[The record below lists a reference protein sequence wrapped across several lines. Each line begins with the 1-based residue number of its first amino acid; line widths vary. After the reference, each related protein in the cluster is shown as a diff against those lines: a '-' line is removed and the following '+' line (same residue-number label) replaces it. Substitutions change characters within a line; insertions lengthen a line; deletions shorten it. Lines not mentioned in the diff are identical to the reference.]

1 MKEQIDIVRA
11 RASASAHNNDTVGNR
26 RFFLIAGW
34 FGVAIAAPFFLWLP
48 LGILGVVPSM
58 IDVFGVVGMRIPA
71 SVTIAGLLSAAVGF
85 HQN

>member
-1 MKEQIDIVRA
+1 MEEEINIVSA
-11 RASASAHNNDTVGNR
+11 RDPGSSHKNETVGNR

-48 LGILGVVPSM
+48 LGLLGIVPSM

>member
-11 RASASAHNNDTVGNR
+11 RTSASAQNNDTVGNR

-34 FGVAIAAPFFLWLP
+34 FGAAIAAPFFLWLP
-48 LGILGVVPSM
+48 LGLFGVVPSM